1 MKMTVKSGDTV
12 LVIAGKDKGKT
23 GKVTGIMEG
32 KVLVEN
38 VNMVSKHQKPRT
50 QKDKGGIIRK
60 NAPINS
66 SNVMVIC
73 PVCGKAT
80 RVAHTEINGKK
91 VRSCKKCGASIDKEF
106 VKQSKKEAKKAIKAG
121 DMKGASFKAAKKVE
135 SENVEV
141 KAESEKPKKT
151 TAKASQPKAAAK
163 EGAEKTAAKAP
174 AKKQSASKPV
184 EEKEAKP
191 ATKKASTTK
200 TAKEGA
206 KAPKTTKKSTTAKSE
221 TK

>member
-135 SENVEV
+135 SENVEP
-141 KAESEKPKKT
+141 KAEDKPKKT
-151 TAKASQPKAAAK
+151 TAKASQSKAAAK

-174 AKKQSASKPV
+174 AKKQSASKSV
-184 EEKEAKP
+184 EDKDTKP

-200 TAKEGA
+200 TAREGA